1 MVLWGEPAVVCPNA
15 TANGFTP
22 GLPARLHPIA
32 HAYTR
37 ALCLVSKSMRLS
49 VCLSAAS
56 RYHAASIEPECRP
69 GQQWLI
75 DALIEFGLNH
85 HR

>member
-15 TANGFTP
+15 TANGFTL
-22 GLPARLHPIA
+22 GLPARRHPIA

-37 ALCLVSKSMRLS
+37 ALCPG
-49 VCLSAAS
+49 
-56 RYHAASIEPECRP
+56 YHAASIEPECRP
-69 GQQWLI
+69 GQRWLI